1 MIRLQ
6 YADVINI
13 GRIRIVNL
21 YSGKSHWLT
30 LIQYSKKGSS
40 GVFWP
45 YSQYPPVE
53 KTTEEAGA

>member
-1 MIRLQ
+1 MPEALVMIRLQ

-30 LIQYSKKGSS
+30 LIQYSKKG
-40 GVFWP
+40 
-45 YSQYPPVE
+45 
-53 KTTEEAGA
+53 